1 MVRPVTREVDA
12 IPNSTPG
19 VGMLLDSTRQ
29 VVLLGDQ
36 TPNTPAI
43 ASASRLRVAFSKC
56 PYTRS
61 PRPATLREIIES

>member
-1 MVRPVTREVDA
+1 
-12 IPNSTPG
+12 
-19 VGMLLDSTRQ
+19 MLLDSTRQ
-29 VVLLGDQ
+29 VVVLRDQ